1 MDNELG
7 YSTYPLKGRSVSR
20 VCGVAFPES
29 NSVEIDLVFLE
40 LQNPH
45 EWYRFCLG
53 EGVAYCDLVSN
64 ESATDEICEFHNQP
78 TEFMDCQQGLTVTL
92 AHEFEIERGMP
103 AQVSI
108 DFSNGLNL
116 GFRQRRNNTIDSS
129 EVVITSSELAE
140 RKIAG

>member
-1 MDNELG
+1 MENDLE
-7 YSTYPLKGRSVSR
+7 YSTYPLDGRSVLR

-29 NSVEIDLVFLE
+29 SSGEIDLVFLE

-53 EGVAYCDLVSN
+53 EGVVYYDLLSN
-64 ESATDEICEFHNQP
+64 ESAKNEILEYQNQL
-78 TEFMDCQQGLTVTL
+78 TEFMDCQQGLTITL
-92 AHEFEIERGMP
+92 AHEFEFQRGMP